1 MAGFA
6 IDLGAAGSEFAQGV
20 TAPSATETGA
30 AAAGMTNLTNSLFGA
45 VDTFQRI
52 QASNAPTQ
60 ADVNK
65 AAFSSFVNSAMELRG
80 IKDPAMLASKAN
92 GLAIAYG
99 QQGYDIGEAERD
111 AVLRITGFDLTA
123 YTIDPVQVAAQEAN
137 QKLVD
142 NPGFLYLAEQKLI
155 AAGTPNYSSQDI
167 ATQAFNDMMASE
179 AAATYVTTATN
190 LNQADFVMSYL
201 PSAMKTQSDIRAL
214 GIAGLQVEISGGDI
228 SPESLV
234 NLRRKLD
241 IARSS
246 ITQGA
251 NITDAM
257 FKPIS
262 SGFDALDS
270 LLISLENYDKDM
282 LNAKT
287 AAVLEPISNL
297 ILRMAGEIAE
307 VNPVVARSLLSD
319 KNDWTDYAVKNLPEI
334 IKGLAKS
341 KIEDVV
347 YTDLPVFG
355 VDAADTQDQLRV
367 IKNLPVSGAGKGN
380 TLTIHTEEMVD
391 IAVERSPVQR
401 RDAINNALDFKLT
414 LNEPINMNRPEHQ
427 DMFINGIGQAT
438 LNIATSSQLLAPE
451 TFNRLFSPNVIEKL
465 NKLKTIDP
473 DKHAIAVAQ
482 MKDAVMA
489 QANIHNT
496 SASGALADSYFT
508 LNALGEIEYDLDKK
522 FLDGQVRN
530 MKVVPLVENAA
541 RTYYNNDIAAMIRD
555 RGGRIDSMERSAIE
569 SEGFKFVNAMSEL
582 NYVRK
587 LANGQK
593 RYVDMLKKLGVDTAN
608 MEAMLIKPV
617 DTDTPNTPN
626 GSTPELAFTMMST
639 NPEDAKIEFNSY
651 PIGAWVINPANGVAQ
666 KKSKDIE

>member
-137 QKLVD
+137 KKLVD

-367 IKNLPVSGAGKGN
+367 IKDLPVSGAGKGN

-593 RYVDMLKKLGVDTAN
+593 SYVDMLKKLGVDTAN

-626 GSTPELAFTMMST
+626 GSTPDLAFTMMST

>member
-6 IDLGAAGSEFAQGV
+6 IDLGSAGSEFAQGV
-20 TAPSATETGA
+20 AAPSATETGA

-65 AAFSSFVNSAMELRG
+65 AAFGSFVNSAMELRG
-80 IKDPAMLASKAN
+80 IKDPAMLAAKAN
-92 GLAIAYG
+92 SLAIAYG
-99 QQGYDIGEAERD
+99 QQGHEIGAAERD
-111 AVLRITGFDLTA
+111 AVLRITGFDLTS
-123 YTIDPVQVAAQEAN
+123 YTIDPVQAAAQQAN

-341 KIEDVV
+341 RIEDVV

-367 IKNLPVSGAGKGN
+367 IKDLPVSGAGKGN

-473 DKHAIAVAQ
+473 EKHAIAVAQ

-508 LNALGEIEYDLDKK
+508 LSALGEIEYDLDKK

-541 RTYYNNDIAAMIRD
+541 RTYYNNDIAAMISD
-555 RGGRIDSMERSAIE
+555 RGRRIDSMERSAIE
-569 SEGFKFVNAMSEL
+569 SEGFKFVNAMSDL

-593 RYVDMLKKLGVDTAN
+593 SYVDMLKKLGVDTAN

-617 DTDTPNTPN
+617 DTDTPNTPD

>member
-123 YTIDPVQVAAQEAN
+123 YTIDPVQVAMQQAN
-137 QKLVD
+137 KKLVD

-593 RYVDMLKKLGVDTAN
+593 SYVDMLKKLGVDTAN

-626 GSTPELAFTMMST
+626 GSTPDLAFTMMST

>member
-6 IDLGAAGSEFAQGV
+6 IDLGSAGSEFSQGV
-20 TAPSATETGA
+20 AAPSATETGA
-30 AAAGMTNLTNSLFGA
+30 AAAGLNNLSNSLFGA
-45 VDTFQRI
+45 VDTFQKI
-52 QASNAPTQ
+52 QARNAPTQ
-60 ADVNK
+60 AEVNN
-65 AAFSSFVNSAMELRG
+65 AAFGSFVNSAMELRG
-80 IKDPAMLASKAN
+80 IKDPAMLAAKAN
-92 GLAIAYG
+92 SLAIAYG
-99 QQGYDIGEAERD
+99 QKGHEIGAAERD
-111 AVLRITGFDLTA
+111 AVLRITGFDLTS
-123 YTIDPVQVAAQEAN
+123 YTIDPVQAAAQQAN

-341 KIEDVV
+341 RIEDVV

-367 IKNLPVSGAGKGN
+367 IKDLPVSGAGKGN

-473 DKHAIAVAQ
+473 EKHAIAVAQ

-541 RTYYNNDIAAMIRD
+541 RTYYNNDIAAMISD
-555 RGGRIDSMERSAIE
+555 RGRRIDSMERSAIE
-569 SEGFKFVNAMSEL
+569 SEGFKFVNAMSDL

-593 RYVDMLKKLGVDTAN
+593 SYVDMLKKLGVDTAN

>member
-6 IDLGAAGSEFAQGV
+6 IDLGSAGSEFAQGV

-45 VDTFQRI
+45 VNTFQKI

-367 IKNLPVSGAGKGN
+367 IKDLPVSGAGKGN

-593 RYVDMLKKLGVDTAN
+593 SYVDMLKKLGVDTAN

-626 GSTPELAFTMMST
+626 GSTPDLAFTMMST

>member
-20 TAPSATETGA
+20 AAPSATETGA

-80 IKDPAMLASKAN
+80 IKDPVALASKAN

-123 YTIDPVQVAAQEAN
+123 YTIDPVQVAMQQAN
-137 QKLVD
+137 KKLVD

-241 IARSS
+241 IAKSS

-367 IKNLPVSGAGKGN
+367 IKDLPVSGAGKGN

-587 LANGQK
+587 LAKGQK
-593 RYVDMLKKLGVDTAN
+593 SYVDMLKKLGVDTAN
-608 MEAMLIKPV
+608 MEALLIKPV

-626 GSTPELAFTMMST
+626 GSTPDLAFTMMST

>member
-80 IKDPAMLASKAN
+80 IKDPVALASKAN

-367 IKNLPVSGAGKGN
+367 IKDLPVSGAGKGN

-593 RYVDMLKKLGVDTAN
+593 SYVDMLKKLGVDTAN

-626 GSTPELAFTMMST
+626 GSTPDLAFTMMST

>member
-6 IDLGAAGSEFAQGV
+6 IDLGSAGSEFSQGV
-20 TAPSATETGA
+20 AAPSATETGA
-30 AAAGMTNLTNSLFGA
+30 AAAGLNNLSNSLFGA
-45 VDTFQRI
+45 VDTFQKI
-52 QASNAPTQ
+52 QARNAPTQ
-60 ADVNK
+60 AEVNN
-65 AAFSSFVNSAMELRG
+65 AAFGSFVNSAMELRG
-80 IKDPAMLASKAN
+80 IKDPAMLAAKAN
-92 GLAIAYG
+92 SLAIAYG

-341 KIEDVV
+341 RIEDVV

-367 IKNLPVSGAGKGN
+367 IKDLPVSGAGKGN

-473 DKHAIAVAQ
+473 EKHAIAVAQ

-508 LNALGEIEYDLDKK
+508 LSALGEIEYDLDKK

-541 RTYYNNDIAAMIRD
+541 RTYYNNDIAAMISD
-555 RGGRIDSMERSAIE
+555 RGRRIDSMERSAIE
-569 SEGFKFVNAMSEL
+569 SEGFKFVNAMSDL

-593 RYVDMLKKLGVDTAN
+593 SYVDMLKKLGVDTAN